1 MARNA
6 TPKKQHKRRIMP
18 RRGGGAR
25 SAASSLR
32 DRFDAWR
39 LHHRDSARDALRRML
54 ASPVGSL
61 MTVMVIAIALA
72 LPAGVAVLL
81 DNAQALTRGWDG
93 NAHLSVFLEQEV
105 STERQRALA
114 EEWTAREDVSRTTLI
129 TREEALAEF
138 RELSGFGEVLDA
150 LPDNPLPPLI
160 MVFPVDTGPA
170 ALERLRVS
178 LQAFPEVELAQ
189 LDIEWVQRLHAMIEL
204 GERVVGALTLALAL
218 AVVLVMVNTIRLGI
232 ESRRDEIVVVKVVG
246 GTDGF
251 VRRPFLYT
259 GFWHGL
265 AGGVVAVIL
274 VQATLWWLGNPL
286 ERLMDLYDSDYSLT
300 GMGLVSSVT
309 LPLYAGGLGLV
320 GAWLAVARH
329 LRDVDP
335 NIL

>member
-1 MARNA
+1 MPRNA
-6 TPKKQHKRRIMP
+6 TPKKPVKRILP

-25 SAASSLR
+25 SASTSFR

-39 LHHRDSARDALRRML
+39 LHHRDSGRDALRRMRN
-54 ASPVGSL
+54 SPVGTL

-72 LPAGVAVLL
+72 LPAGVTVLL
-81 DNAQALTRGWDG
+81 ENAQALTRGWDG
-93 NAHLSVFLEQEV
+93 NAHLSVFLEQDV
-105 STERQRALA
+105 SNDRQRELA
-114 EEWTAREDVSRTTLI
+114 DSWADRDDVSRTTLI

-150 LPDNPLPPLI
+150 LPDNPLPPLV

-170 ALERLRVS
+170 ALERLRAS
-178 LQAFPEVELAQ
+178 LQELPEVELAQ
-189 LDIEWVQRLHAMIEL
+189 LDIEWVQRLHAMIDL
-204 GERVVGALTLALAL
+204 GDRLVGALTLALAL

-265 AGGVVAVIL
+265 AGGAVAVIL
-274 VQATLWWLGNPL
+274 VQGTLWWLGNPVD
-286 ERLMDLYDSDYSLT
+286 RLMTLYESDYSLS
-300 GMGLVSSVT
+300 GMGFVPALI
-309 LPLYAGGLGLV
+309 LPLYAGGLGLI
-320 GAWLAVARH
+320 GAWLAVSRH